1 MSKQKEG
8 ASRNFQLWAA
18 EFAASTLGKSAL
30 ERLKDLDTEGDLAAF
45 DALRGKVL
53 KACYQAQ
60 LLRDRPKVDDFERHH
75 GHAKDFLASAGDLR
89 KALKRLQI
97 SAAAHPYHFA
107 MAAKEASAT
116 LNIQAKPD
124 EGRPDAIARAFRET
138 FERLD
143 AGLERFASDA
153 RVTAG
158 TIAGCLEYPKDIRNQ
173 RAKPDYA
180 ENGLIFELALIFK
193 HWTGLHS
200 LVIAHPSTMPKTG
213 RPCYPL
219 VAAFTNAAL
228 GPAANGQLRGATSVG
243 DKLKKLIQNHNGIA
257 YVGWSD

>member
-1 MSKQKEG
+1 MSKRKKG
-8 ASRNFQLWAA
+8 PSREFQLWANA
-18 EFAASTLGKSAL
+18 FAASELGKKAL
-30 ERLKDLDTEGDLAAF
+30 EKLKDLDTDGDLAAF
-45 DALRGKVL
+45 DALREKVL

-60 LLRDRPKVDDFERHH
+60 LLRDRPNEDDFERHQ
-75 GHAKDFLASAGDLR
+75 GHAKDFLASSGDLR
-89 KALKRLQI
+89 KALKRLRI
-97 SAAAHPYHFA
+97 SAEAHPYHFA

-116 LNIQAKPD
+116 LNIQAKPN
-124 EGRPDAIARAFRET
+124 EGRPDAIARAFLET

-143 AGLERFASDA
+143 AGLEDFASDA

-193 HWTGLHS
+193 HWTGLRT
-200 LVIAHPSTMPKTG
+200 LVIAHPSAMPKTG

-228 GPAANGQLRGATSVG
+228 GSAAHGELRSGAGVG
-243 DKLKKLIQNHNGIA
+243 DKLKKLIQNHKGIT
-257 YVGWSD
+257 YVGWSE